1 MEKRVFTIGHSNHAV
16 EAFVALLRLHGVTAL
31 GDVRSRPYSRY
42 NPQFNRENLA
52 ESLRAAGIS
61 YVFLGDELGARS
73 ENPACYEAGR
83 VQFGKLSETEEFKA
97 GLERVRKGAAEF
109 CLALMCAE
117 KEPLEC
123 HRTILV
129 SRHVEALGIE
139 VQHIHADGMLESHA
153 EAMERLRK
161 MLKLPERDMFRS
173 YEQIILEAY
182 GEQEERVAY
191 RAADD
196 ANGEQ
201 RASRAEA

>member
-1 MEKRVFTIGHSNHAV
+1 MEKRVFTIGHSNQAI
-16 EAFVALLRLHGVTAL
+16 EALVALLRLHGVTAL

-61 YVFLGDELGARS
+61 YVFLGAELGARS
-73 ENPACYEAGR
+73 ENPACYEDGR
-83 VQFGKLSETEEFKA
+83 VQFEKLSETEEFRR
-97 GLERVRKGAAEF
+97 GLDRVRHGAAEF
-109 CLALMCAE
+109 CWALMCAE

-139 VQHIHADGMLESHA
+139 VKHIHADGVLESHA
-153 EAMERLRK
+153 AAMERLRK

-173 YEQIILEAY
+173 YEQIIAEAY
-182 GEQEERVAY
+182 REQEERVAY

-196 ANGEQ
+196 LNEEQ
-201 RASRAEA
+201 RASRVEA